1 MPYTVHDAVLT
12 VMLIVQ
18 SFALFVAAPFGALDY
33 WLLTKVAEF
42 LLLAYVL
49 LTVLIAQSRMVAI
62 VAFGISI
69 LGLVDGI
76 FNLLFPS
83 ASTNLLTHSA
93 SVIAFIV
100 LGWVVARAVFAPGPV
115 NSHRVLGAVVL
126 YLNLALFFSSI
137 YRVTLD
143 IAPDAFT
150 GFPDGVGGPRGF
162 AATIYFSFVT
172 LTSTGYGDI
181 LPVNP
186 FARSL
191 ANLESIVGQLFPA
204 TLLARLVAQ
213 SLEGR
218 RR

>member
-1 MPYTVHDAVLT
+1 
-12 VMLIVQ
+12 
-18 SFALFVAAPFGALDY
+18 
-33 WLLTKVAEF
+33 
-42 LLLAYVL
+42 
-49 LTVLIAQSRMVAI
+49 
-62 VAFGISI
+62 
-69 LGLVDGI
+69 
-76 FNLLFPS
+76 
-83 ASTNLLTHSA
+83 
-93 SVIAFIV
+93 
-100 LGWVVARAVFAPGPV
+100 
-115 NSHRVLGAVVL
+115 
-126 YLNLALFFSSI
+126 
-137 YRVTLD
+137 LD

-213 SLEGR
+213 SLEGQR
-218 RR
+218 R